1 MEFGLNG
8 TIYAIFVIRQMQE
21 KFRMKRKKHY
31 FGFVNL
37 EKVYDMVRIEVM
49 RWVVCTL
56 CAGTWLL
63 SATFS
68 VSMCKN
74 SC

>member
-1 MEFGLNG
+1 VEFGFKG
-8 TIYAIFVIRQMQE
+8 TIYAIFVIRKMQE
-21 KFRMKRKKHY
+21 KFRMKRKKLYY

-56 CAGTWLL
+56 SMAVI
-63 SATFS
+63 SDIVYVS
-68 VSMCKN
+68 VFKN